1 MQPRTIFPRSLS
13 PSRAQEFL
21 NCPLKYRLRTI
32 DAIPEDPSPAAIRG
46 TLIHRVL
53 EQLFALDAPD
63 RTIEQADYL
72 VEANYQHLEDTSES
86 SARLLNDA
94 GLHRESSKVL
104 IKKYFELEDPRRIAV
119 GHCELGIA
127 AEIDSDFIIRG
138 FVDRVDIA
146 TNQQVRI
153 VDYKTGRS
161 PGPQHEHSAMFQMR
175 FYALTWWRSTG
186 SIPSVLQLLYLASR
200 DRLFYEPDEADLLST
215 ERKIL
220 AIRQAIM
227 NAAGKKDFQPSPS
240 RLCQWCS
247 YKPLCPAFDGSPPPL
262 PDPQLWES
270 GSIDEATQSTMLKD
284 PSA

>member
-1 MQPRTIFPRSLS
+1 VQPRTIFPRSLS

-53 EQLFALDAPD
+53 EQLFSLDAAD
-63 RTIEQADYL
+63 RSIEHANDL
-72 VEANYQHLEDTSES
+72 VEANYELLEIASKS
-86 SARLLNDA
+86 SACLLDDA

-119 GHCELGIA
+119 AHCELGIA
-127 AEIDSDFIIRG
+127 AEIDTDFIIRG
-138 FVDRVDIA
+138 FIDRVDIS
-146 TNQQVRI
+146 TNEQVRI

-161 PGPQHEHSAMFQMR
+161 PGPQHEHNAMFQMR

-186 SIPSVLQLLYLASR
+186 SIPTMLQLLYLGSR

-215 ERKIL
+215 ERRIF
-220 AIRQAIM
+220 AIRQAIT
-227 NAAGKKDFQPSPS
+227 NAAGKEDFQPSPS

-247 YKPLCPAFDGSPPPL
+247 YKPLCPAFGGNPPPL
-262 PDPQLWES
+262 PDPQFWES
-270 GSIDEATQSTMLKD
+270 GSIDEDTQSTMLKD

>member
-1 MQPRTIFPRSLS
+1 
-13 PSRAQEFL
+13 
-21 NCPLKYRLRTI
+21 LKYRLRTI

-161 PGPQHEHSAMFQMR
+161 PGPQHEHNAMFQMR

-270 GSIDEATQSTMLKD
+270 GSIDEVTQSTMLKD